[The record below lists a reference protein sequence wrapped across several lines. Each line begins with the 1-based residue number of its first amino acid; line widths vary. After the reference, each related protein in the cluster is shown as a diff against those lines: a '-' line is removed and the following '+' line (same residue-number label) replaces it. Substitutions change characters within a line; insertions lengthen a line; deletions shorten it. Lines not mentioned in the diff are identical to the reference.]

1 MSEQKFQQI
10 PVEQLYVPE
19 ANRSVHQ
26 TDIDGL
32 AQSVGEVGIIEPL
45 LVRPSLGPLGEPD
58 RWEIVCGARRHAA
71 AVMAGLAT
79 VPCVVRA
86 LSDDEA
92 TELRLVENVQREGLD
107 PLDEAA
113 AYALLAAR
121 GLTWGQIAARVGR
134 SVAHVRLRAELEAL
148 GPDGRKALA
157 AKQMSVG
164 VAQLVARMPRHL
176 QREALSRLVMES
188 EGQDLSLVRGDLNK
202 LLHRLTGAPF
212 DAAEC
217 AVCPRRTG
225 AQRELWAD
233 TSDDYCLD
241 PKCWDKK
248 VTADWKARVKD
259 AKKSGIR
266 VLDEDEARTALYDRR
281 QFAPTTSLP
290 KGVEAPVA
298 AIGLID
304 GRPVEFVRTKDIP
317 KPKLSRRLAGDAP
330 ALKPA
335 AVRAAFRTVAAEICR
350 EADEKFFAHTKDDSG
365 QQFVVLLGYA
375 LVGEVQHADRV
386 SWLKARKIDV
396 GDDAVAVAQEHLSR
410 LESGS
415 SPNAVLALALEA
427 CAPVHWITR
436 AQHIDKHGAD
446 VPDAWC
452 RIAAA
457 VGVPWRE
464 RLKAYLGLETQKS
477 PASPGKGKRGSK
489 KAANGALSARA

>member
-1 MSEQKFQQI
+1 MSNQKFQQI
-10 PVEQLYVPE
+10 PVEQLYVHE
-19 ANRSVHQ
+19 ANRSVHM
-26 TDIDGL
+26 TDIEGL

-71 AVMAGLAT
+71 AVMAGLST
-79 VPCVVRA
+79 VPCVIRA

-164 VAQLVARMPRHL
+164 VAQLVARMPKHL
-176 QREALSRLVMES
+176 QKTALSRLVMES
-188 EGQDLSLVRGDLNK
+188 EGQELSLVRGDLNK

-266 VLDEDEARTALYDRR
+266 VLDEDEARTALWDRR
-281 QFAPTTSLP
+281 QLAPTTSLP
-290 KGVEAPVA
+290 GGSEAAVV
-298 AIGLID
+298 AIGLVE
-304 GRPVEFVRTKDIP
+304 GRPVEFVRAKDLP
-317 KPKLSRRLAGDAP
+317 KPARPPKQTTNEPDDTIKPTALRTAFRKISQEICSNAIEACLAGSKHDGGHIF
-330 ALKPA
+330 AL
-335 AVRAAFRTVAAEICR
+335 
-350 EADEKFFAHTKDDSG
+350 
-365 QQFVVLLGYA
+365 LLGYV
-375 LVGEVQHADRV
+375 LVQEVQHATRV
-386 SWLKARKIDV
+386 AWQKARQSGPDGRVENIL
-396 GDDAVAVAQEHLSR
+396 QEL
-410 LESGS
+410 
-415 SPNAVLALALEA
+415 AVLTTAEVPSAVLSLALEA
-427 CAPVHWITR
+427 CAPLEWITKPE
-436 AQHIDKHGAD
+436 HIDAHGTKTP
-446 VPDAWC
+446 PDAWC
-452 RIAAA
+452 LIAAA
-457 VGVPWRE
+457 AGVPWRE
-464 RLKAYLGLETQKS
+464 RLKEHLGIERT
-477 PASPGKGKRGSK
+477 
-489 KAANGALSARA
+489 SA